1 MNVKNKY
8 NKYHNGGTKLDVS
21 IICPIYN
28 GEKYIEDL
36 YRNIKKQKFV
46 NISEIKFI
54 LTESKDSSEDILKR
68 LKIDYEKILPNEF
81 SHSLVREKAAFE
93 ANGEILV
100 FITQDIKIE
109 NENWLYELVKDIESK
124 QCDSAF
130 SRQIAYDN
138 HTIEKYTREINYP
151 VESRIVSKDD
161 IEELG
166 LMTFFFSDAS
176 SAILKDT
183 FLKLNG
189 YDGKNLPTN
198 EDMYFAYKL
207 IMNGRKIKYASNSIV
222 VHSHELSFKDTF
234 KRYRDIGKFFK
245 ENSYINRYSANER
258 RLDVFMYIIKRLK
271 KEKKLYF
278 LPKVFMNFVARFIGM
293 KIGKL

>member
-1 MNVKNKY
+1 M
-8 NKYHNGGTKLDVS
+8 DIS

-36 YRNIKKQKFV
+36 YRNINKQKGV
-46 NISEIKFI
+46 NISETKFI
-54 LTESKDSSEDILKR
+54 LTESKDSSEEILKR
-68 LKIDYEKILPNEF
+68 LNIEYTKISPENF

-93 ANGEILV
+93 AKGEILV

-109 NENWLYELVKDIESK
+109 NENWLYELVNGIENK
-124 QCDSAF
+124 QCDAAF
-130 SRQIAYDN
+130 SRQIAYEN

-161 IEELG
+161 IKELG

-183 FLKLNG
+183 FLKLKG

-207 IMNGRKIKYASNSIV
+207 IMNGYKIKYESNSIV

-245 ENSYINRYSANER
+245 ENSYINKYSANER
-258 RLDVFMYIIKRLK
+258 GLDVFMYIIKRIK
-271 KEKKLYF
+271 DEKKLHF
-278 LPKVFMNFVARFIGM
+278 LPKVFMNFLARFIGM
-293 KIGKL
+293 KIGKI

>member
-1 MNVKNKY
+1 M
-8 NKYHNGGTKLDVS
+8 DIS
-21 IICPIYN
+21 IICPVYN
-28 GEKYIEDL
+28 GESYIENL
-36 YRNIKKQKFV
+36 YKNIKKQEKV
-46 NISEIKFI
+46 NVLEVKFI
-54 LTESKDSSEDILKR
+54 LTESKDSSEDILKK
-68 LKIDYEKILPNEF
+68 LNVEYIKIKSKDF

-93 ANGEILV
+93 AKGEILV

-109 NENWLYELVKDIESK
+109 NQNWLYELVKSIENKKCSA
-124 QCDSAF
+124 AF

-151 VESRIVSKDD
+151 AESRIVSKDD
-161 IEELG
+161 IKELG

-176 SAILKDT
+176 SAILKDI
-183 FLKLNG
+183 FLELNG

-207 IMNGRKIKYASNSIV
+207 IMNGCKISYEAESIV

-245 ENSYINRYSANER
+245 ENSYINKYSVNER
-258 RLDVFMYIIKRLK
+258 GLDVFMYIIKRI
-271 KEKKLYF
+271 KEENRLYF
-278 LPKVFMNFVARFIGM
+278 LPKVFMNFIARFIGM

>member
-1 MNVKNKY
+1 M
-8 NKYHNGGTKLDVS
+8 DIS

-28 GEKYIEDL
+28 GEKYIENL
-36 YRNIKKQKFV
+36 YRNIKKQKEV

-54 LTESKDSSEDILKR
+54 LTESKDNSEDILKN
-68 LKIDYEKILPNEF
+68 LKINYEKISPKNF

-100 FITQDIKIE
+100 FITQDIKID
-109 NENWLYELVKDIESK
+109 NENWLYELVKNIENEK
-124 QCDSAF
+124 CEAAF

-151 VESRIVSKDD
+151 KEGRIVSKEN

-166 LMTFFFSDAS
+166 LMAFFFSDAS
-176 SAILKDT
+176 SAIHKDI
-183 FLKLNG
+183 FRKLNG

-207 IMNGRKIKYASNSIV
+207 IMNGYRINYAADSV
-222 VHSHELSFKDTF
+222 VIHSHELSFKDTF
-234 KRYRDIGKFFK
+234 KRYKDIGKFFK
-245 ENSYINRYSANER
+245 ENSYLNNYSANER
-258 RLDVFMYIIKRLK
+258 GLDVFKYIIKRIR
-271 KEKKLYF
+271 EENKLYL
-278 LPKVFMNFVARFIGM
+278 LPQIFMNFVARFIGM
-293 KIGKL
+293 KIGKM